1 MERTDDGWFCN
12 VCSHDWSTGRS
23 AKASAERS
31 PRFKSLDELI
41 ARTGLRRDEV
51 VTLADLGALNAFG
64 YDRRSALWQAER
76 AVRPSGELF
85 TTLNAEPAEPAE
97 IFFEDEHS
105 AAVLENE
112 NSASSASSAFSVVD
126 SCPLKPMT
134 ELERLVADYAG
145 MGLSAGRHPM
155 ALKRDELA
163 MRGILRARDLTSA
176 RQGRRVRV
184 AGMVI
189 TRQRPG
195 TAKGFV
201 FLTLEDETGIANIIV
216 RPDLFA
222 RDRLVIVE
230 EPFLI
235 VDGVLQNQDGV
246 TSVRAEQVQGMKGV
260 DVDFDAHDFY

>member
-12 VCSHDWSTGRS
+12 VCSHDWATGRS
-23 AKASAERS
+23 AKAAAERS
-31 PRFKSLDELI
+31 RYKSLDELI

-85 TTLNAEPAEPAE
+85 TSNAEHAE
-97 IFFEDEHS
+97 IFFKDEHS

-112 NSASSASSAFSVVD
+112 NSAGSASSSPQPLAPNSD
-126 SCPLKPMT
+126 TPCPLKPMT
-134 ELERLVADYAG
+134 EMERLVADYAG

-201 FLTLEDETGIANIIV
+201 FLTLEDETGISNVIV
-216 RPDLFA
+216 RPDLF
-222 RDRLVIVE
+222 DRERMTVIRQ
-230 EPFLI
+230 PFLLVEGI
-235 VDGVLQNQDGV
+235 LQHQDGVLSVKAEHLQGIDGGA
-246 TSVRAEQVQGMKGV
+246 SV
-260 DVDFDAHDFY
+260 DAHDFY